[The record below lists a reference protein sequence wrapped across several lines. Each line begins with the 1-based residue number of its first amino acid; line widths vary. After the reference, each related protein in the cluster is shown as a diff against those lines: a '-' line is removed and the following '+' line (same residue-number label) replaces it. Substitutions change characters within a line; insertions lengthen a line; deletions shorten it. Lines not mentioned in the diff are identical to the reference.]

1 MFTDCWYSV
10 IFMHILYLMKV
21 PVNEH
26 LGCFCT
32 LAIVNDAA
40 MNLFKLVFCFIFG
53 THPEIEL
60 LCHMATPILGF

>member
-26 LGCFCT
+26 LGSFC
-32 LAIVNDAA
+32 
-40 MNLFKLVFCFIFG
+40 KLDFLVAFG
-53 THPEIEL
+53 AYSH
-60 LCHMATPILGF
+60 